1 MVNFLIIAVIPL
13 IIVGVSSYVLAYSI
27 AKDKI
32 IDSVTYSSTQLN
44 ASLSERFNQ
53 MRNAADVME
62 YHMYSLILQPKASLT
77 SQLNTYSNVRNS
89 LFNLSST
96 FNFKNISVYTSEN
109 YIFSREGIT
118 FFSFDDLQNRN
129 LTIEQLQAKANQN
142 NWQVMSD
149 ITEPFVK
156 YNSNA
161 PQNYISSYKAFQL
174 ADSNQIEY
182 VYFIDIPTEEIKK
195 VLQERELEDS
205 INIFITNEFGETII
219 GNANFVNKATVAD
232 AIQTSTTESVTVLE
246 REDTTLITL
255 KNPVTQWNVITEIPN
270 KYIRDNTQ
278 ILINILWITVILTIV
293 AAIIS
298 SLFISVNLSKRVNKI
313 ASALKSYKS
322 NSNKL
327 ALTNINL
334 PVSKQTE
341 YHDEF
346 DLLSQVFNEMSE
358 KMKEDFEQIIEMK
371 EIEEK
376 MQFEL
381 QQAKINPHFL
391 YNILDSIKSSQSS
404 GNISEANEMI
414 TRLARFYRLLL
425 RKEEELIP
433 IKDELEIV
441 QLFMEIESINKENT
455 FSWNIKTDE
464 MIENFLIPKFVLQ
477 PIIENSIKHG
487 LYNGKN
493 TLHIQINILYDEDDI
508 LIQIQDDGAGI
519 EYTRLQKI
527 TNVLKTKEIDSNKFF
542 GISNVNFRL
551 SRFTN
556 QNHPLK
562 IYSQLH
568 KGTTIEMRMNP
579 MLSEDEFDSEGE

>member
-1 MVNFLIIAVIPL
+1 M
-13 IIVGVSSYVLAYSI
+13 AYSI

-53 MRNAADVME
+53 MQNAADVME
-62 YHMYSLILQPKASLT
+62 YHMYSLILQPNTSLT

-96 FNFKNISVYTSEN
+96 FNFRNISVYTNEN
-109 YIFSREGIT
+109 YIFSSEGIT
-118 FFSFDDLQNRN
+118 FFSYDDLQNRN
-129 LTIEQLQAKANQN
+129 LSIDQLKSQTNQN
-142 NWQVMSD
+142 NWRVMSD

-156 YNSNA
+156 YNSNT
-161 PQNYISSYKAFQL
+161 PQNYISTYKAFQL
-174 ADSNQIEY
+174 ANSNQIEY
-182 VYFIDIPTEEIKK
+182 VYFIDIPTDEIKK

-205 INIFITNEFGETII
+205 INIFITNEFGKTII
-219 GNANFVNKATVAD
+219 GNPNFVNKTTITD
-232 AIQTSTTESVTVLE
+232 AIQKGTTENVTVLE
-246 REDTTLITL
+246 RGDTTLITL
-255 KNPVTQWNVITEIPN
+255 KNPVTQWNVITEVPN
-270 KYIRDNTQ
+270 KYIRNNTQ

-313 ASALKSYKS
+313 ASTLKRYKS
-322 NSNKL
+322 NSSKA

-346 DLLSQVFNEMSE
+346 DLLSQVFNDMSK

-391 YNILDSIKSSQSS
+391 YNILDSIKSCQSS

-441 QLFMEIESINKENT
+441 QLFLEIESINKENT
-455 FSWNIKTDE
+455 FSWNIKKDE

-487 LYNGKN
+487 LYNGKT

-508 LIQIQDDGAGI
+508 LIQIQDDGVGI
-519 EYTRLQKI
+519 ECAILQKI
-527 TNVLKTKEIDSNKFF
+527 TNALKTKEVDSNKFF

-551 SRFTN
+551 LRFTN
-556 QNHPLK
+556 QNQPLK
-562 IYSQLH
+562 IYSHLH
-568 KGTTIEMRMNP
+568 KGTTIKMRMNP
-579 MLSEDEFDSEGE
+579 MLSENELDSEGE